1 MDKENIKFIKHL
13 ANESKYYEDLY
24 DIIWKMN
31 DQKEFKKDFSKIT
44 VGLFNIPCGGFGDI
58 IVCKTFYDYLNSW
71 YPNMNVSICTSDPE
85 KYDQLGVSKGVVK
98 LHSKKQDIQC
108 IDYHQ
113 LILKNKIKFDLM
125 IVVPIINKSFEIKKF
140 QKCIPYANVFNT
152 FTMSEYN
159 GEFPPY
165 TFPIG
170 VGEDN
175 LGILLND
182 FKTKEQ
188 KLIKKPYAMVYIQP
202 SPEWGSHAKYCLF
215 SYLEMICEKYSKK
228 HKKFQIVIPQWIEE
242 EIEYNPQ
249 FTSKLRN
256 IVKQYFKNIAI
267 VYNNG
272 DKQKLLEDLEDNSV
286 LLFRA
291 DLLPQ
296 KREIFISLIKDSVPD
311 VLLTGDQSITDAIS
325 CCKRKKIWYQIAP
338 WKQGLAYYLQKE
350 LPNKNFESFKTSCG
364 SLNAFDINI
373 DWTNFQRKYD
383 FRIHG
388 KKRMDLL
395 LIGHHKFKKEKDLQE
410 LLTIIEKSKFLET
423 AQKKIMKL

>member
-1 MDKENIKFIKHL
+1 MDDENIKFIKYL
-13 ANESKYYEDLY
+13 SNQSKYYEDLY

-31 DQKEFKKDFSKIT
+31 EIKEFKKDFSNVT

-58 IVCKTFYDYLNSW
+58 IVCKTFYDYLKSW

-98 LHSKKQDIQC
+98 LHSKKQDVQC

-113 LILKNKIKFDLM
+113 LILKKKIKFDLM

-202 SPEWGSHAKYCLF
+202 SPEWGSHAKYCFF

-228 HKKFQIVIPQWIEE
+228 HQKFQIVIPSWIEE

-249 FTSKLRN
+249 FTSKLRT
-256 IVKQYFKNIAI
+256 IIKQYFKNIAI

-272 DKQKLLEDLEDNSV
+272 DQHKLVEDDDDKSFLV
-286 LLFRA
+286 FRA

-325 CCKRKKIWYQIAP
+325 CCKRKTIWYQIAP
-338 WKQGLAYYLQKE
+338 WKQGLAYHLQKG
-350 LPNKNFESFKTSCG
+350 LPNKNFKSFKTSCG
-364 SLNAFDINI
+364 SLNSFDVNI
-373 DWTNFQRKYD
+373 DWTNFQKKND

-410 LLTIIEKSKFLET
+410 LLTIIEKSNFLET

>member
-1 MDKENIKFIKHL
+1 MEENIKFIKHL
-13 ANESKYYEDLY
+13 SNQSKYYEDLY

-31 DQKEFKKDFSKIT
+31 DQKEFRKDFSNVT

-58 IVCKTFYDYLNSW
+58 IVCKTFYDYLKSW

-85 KYDQLGVSKGVVK
+85 KYNQLGVSKGVVK
-98 LHSKKQDIQC
+98 LHSKKEDIQC
-108 IDYHQ
+108 IDYNE
-113 LILKNKIKFDLM
+113 LILKKKIKFDLM

-140 QKCIPYANVFNT
+140 RKCISYANIFNT

-159 GEFPPY
+159 GEFAPY

-182 FKTKEQ
+182 FKTREQ
-188 KLIKKPYAMVYIQP
+188 TLIKKPYALVYIQP
-202 SPEWGSHAKYCLF
+202 SPEWGSHARYCFF

-228 HKKFQIVIPQWIEE
+228 HRTFQIVIPSWIEE
-242 EIEYNPQ
+242 EMEYNPS
-249 FTSKLRN
+249 FTTKLRK
-256 IVKQYFKNIAI
+256 IVKEYFKNIAI

-272 DKQKLLEDLEDNSV
+272 DQHKILENPEDKSILV
-286 LLFRA
+286 FRA

-296 KREIFISLIKDSVPD
+296 KREIFISLIRDSVPD
-311 VLLTGDQSITDAIS
+311 ILLTGDQSITDAIS
-325 CCKRKKIWYQIAP
+325 CCKRKTIWYQIAP
-338 WKQGLAYYLQKE
+338 WKQGFSYYLHKE
-350 LPNKNFESFKTSCG
+350 LPNKNFKTFKTSCG
-364 SLNAFDINI
+364 SLNAFDVNI
-373 DWTNFQRKYD
+373 DWNTFQKKYD

-388 KKRMDLL
+388 KKRMDLI
-395 LIGHHKFKKEKDLQE
+395 LIGHDKFKKDKNIQE
-410 LLTIIEKSKFLET
+410 LLTIIEGSRFIET